1 MDIDRDLKIIIRG
14 VDDATALR
22 TFAEEKL
29 SESLSR
35 FSERV
40 LAATV
45 RLEDVTGPEKGGVDK
60 LCSIE
65 VKLRTGEVRIKEQG
79 EEFPAT
85 INLAVDRLRAA
96 LSREVSKAKRGIGE
110 G

>member
-1 MDIDRDLKIIIRG
+1 MDMQIIIRG
-14 VDDATALR
+14 VDDTADLR
-22 TFAEEKL
+22 DFALEKL
-29 SESLSR
+29 RHGVDR
-35 FSERV
+35 FQDSI
-40 LAATV
+40 LNATM

-79 EEFPAT
+79 DDFHAT
-85 INLAVDRLRAA
+85 IDTALDRMKAA
-96 LSREVSKAKRGIGE
+96 LSRKTGKAKRGIGE